1 MAKRLKSW
9 LWGYCCDL
17 KKQDATEKITIYPV
31 SYTHLTLPTT

>member
-17 KKQDATEKITIYPV
+17 KKQDATEKITIYP
-31 SYTHLTLPTT
+31 TQTAK

>member
-17 KKQDATEKITIYPV
+17 KKQDATGEDNYISHADGKIDI
-31 SYTHLTLPTT
+31 